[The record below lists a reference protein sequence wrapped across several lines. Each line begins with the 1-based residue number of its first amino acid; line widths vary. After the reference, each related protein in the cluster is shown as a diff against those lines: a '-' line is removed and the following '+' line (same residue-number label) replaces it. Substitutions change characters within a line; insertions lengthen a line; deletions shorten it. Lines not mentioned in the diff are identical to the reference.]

1 MDNTRLPNDLYDSE
15 GCGGGNAA
23 SSTTDT
29 ASLTALVQ
37 RMLLRLDELDSR
49 TSSIQQPP
57 PQKPIPATPA
67 DGVEGDD
74 EDDPP
79 PGFHAK
85 SPSHAAF
92 IDHRDWI
99 HYMPRAY
106 AESTPHVGLT
116 NPGLWNPR
124 NDEWDRYLTDKKKHA
139 TRDGYIATCCA
150 MESLPPPRT
159 RRSRTLWQRFEKRA
173 KNATARDTADAN
185 DLLDSA
191 IRTIATCGQA
201 AEDRLTYLRR
211 FKCKKALTGEER
223 IAERL
228 VYSRFF
234 ETTAA
239 ERSSNGVDGLLNAL
253 DDKRLEVSLHQA
265 AKAQAAA
272 KFKGR
277 GSGGSGGGNGG
288 NIRVKEQERA
298 EHAERATKER
308 ADKNKDKD
316 KIKGKPQPGDR
327 ARKPTTPQIEEQN

>member
-1 MDNTRLPNDLYDSE
+1 MDNTRLPDDLYDSE

-67 DGVEGDD
+67 DGLEV
-74 EDDPP
+74 
-79 PGFHAK
+79 FTAAA
-85 SPSHAAF
+85 HAALTATL
-92 IDHRDWI
+92 
-99 HYMPRAY
+99 RA
-106 AESTPHVGLT
+106 
-116 NPGLWNPR
+116 N
-124 NDEWDRYLTDKKKHA
+124 
-139 TRDGYIATCCA
+139 
-150 MESLPPPRT
+150 
-159 RRSRTLWQRFEKRA
+159 
-173 KNATARDTADAN
+173 NATARDTADAN

-223 IAERL
+223 VAERL

-234 ETTAA
+234 DTTAA
-239 ERSSNGVDGLLNAL
+239 ERSGNGVDGLLNAL

-265 AKAQAAA
+265 AAAQAAA
-272 KFKGR
+272 QFKGSC
-277 GSGGSGGGNGG
+277 SGGSGGGSG
-288 NIRVKEQERA
+288 NIRIKEQERA
-298 EHAERATKER
+298 SEHADRATKER
-308 ADKNKDKD
+308 ADKNKDKN
-316 KIKGKPQPGDR
+316 KIKGKPQPGNP
-327 ARKPTTPQIEEQN
+327 ARKTTTPQTEEQN